1 MEFELKLAGFRLY
14 VMRDLTGKTEPP
26 PSQSPAPVSVSATAE
41 APANGSVSTSL
52 AISKPVPS
60 SGGFQTFLEK
70 AADEGL
76 VFLKSP
82 RVGYFRRSR
91 TIKGKRAPPPCKE
104 LFKSNTGPTLILF
117 RYRFHDVIAVL
128 FGWEGYDASEFAKV
142 SSVLKEWQWNW
153 KPARSEALVTIQAG
167 LSLVQLVEEDSVL
180 WSCGLQLILENCLI
194 TLLRM
199 QLETRRMRVLFT
211 RRIWSQVLLLY
222 LVDKNVF
229 RWSDLIHGGIHS
241 LKSKSFRSSVYKNAL
256 AASIYQ
262 IWTQR
267 NACVRNGNILTEDRI
282 GKQIVKEGQVLCYI
296 EQLGGEL
303 PIESDVSGEVIKIL
317 REDGDPVGYGD
328 ALIVILPSFP
338 GIKKLHYTLQAIY
351 ASSTLP
357 FSVEDGNFL
366 TLDRE
371 LSLSRLHIEPE
382 VHER

>member
-1 MEFELKLAGFRLY
+1 MATCSLGTLNIRISSSDFGRARAGILKQFGVRTWTGQRSPQFAGVTLRVSCQSEKAQSVHSGPSFKSKSAGNIENGSEEAKFSGLTNQLFPNSREVESLLTTLCDTTSIMEFELKLAGFRLY

-104 LFKSNTGPTLILF
+104 
-117 RYRFHDVIAVL
+117 
-128 FGWEGYDASEFAKV
+128 
-142 SSVLKEWQWNW
+142 
-153 KPARSEALVTIQAG
+153 
-167 LSLVQLVEEDSVL
+167 
-180 WSCGLQLILENCLI
+180 
-194 TLLRM
+194 
-199 QLETRRMRVLFT
+199 
-211 RRIWSQVLLLY
+211 
-222 LVDKNVF
+222 
-229 RWSDLIHGGIHS
+229 
-241 LKSKSFRSSVYKNAL
+241 
-256 AASIYQ
+256 
-262 IWTQR
+262 
-267 NACVRNGNILTEDRI
+267 
-282 GKQIVKEGQVLCYI
+282 KQIVKEGQVLCYI

-338 GIKKLHYTLQAIY
+338 GIKKLQ
-351 ASSTLP
+351 
-357 FSVEDGNFL
+357 
-366 TLDRE
+366 
-371 LSLSRLHIEPE
+371 
-382 VHER
+382 